1 MTQKKAGLIGI
12 GAMGL
17 PMARTMVNRGF
28 EIVGFDLNQKAIAA
42 AVEVGVQAATNLA
55 DLVARV
61 EIIIASL
68 PDDASMREL
77 TKDLAPL
84 MRPNQLLVVT
94 GTHSIELMRELA
106 EIVAP
111 VGGRVVDAPVVWG
124 VIGAEKGT
132 LLSLMGGEATDVE
145 RAKVFA
151 LGYGEDAEHMGALG
165 AGQLAKAVNNYLHWV
180 HVATNVEALSLA
192 KKYGIDAERMRN
204 VLMKSPGNNGSL
216 EDLEHYGLTWH
227 EKDMDLLLDMAQ
239 TVGLMMPIAGQTDQ
253 IMKTITKKDTNELLF
268 EEESTYLGQ
277 RVRPMENGLA

>member
-1 MTQKKAGLIGI
+1 MIQKTAGLIGI

-17 PMARTMVNRGF
+17 PMARNMVNRGF
-28 EIVGFDLNQKAIAA
+28 EVVGFDLNQNALAA
-42 AVEVGVQAATNLA
+42 AVEVGVQAATDLV

-61 EIIIASL
+61 EIIVASL
-68 PDDASMREL
+68 PNDASMRAL

-84 MRPNQLLVVT
+84 MRPNQLLLVT

-111 VGGRVVDAPVVWG
+111 SGGRVVDAPVVWG
-124 VIGAEKGT
+124 VIGAEEGT
-132 LLSLMGGEATDVE
+132 LLSLMGGEATDVK
-145 RAKVFA
+145 RAMEIA
-151 LGYGEDAEHMGALG
+151 LSYGQGAEHMGALG

-192 KKYGIDAERMRN
+192 KKYGIDAERMRD

-216 EDLEHYGLTWH
+216 GDLEHYGLTWH

-268 EEESTYLGQ
+268 AEESTYLGQ
-277 RVRPMENGLA
+277 PVRAMENGLA

>member
-1 MTQKKAGLIGI
+1 MTVKKAGLIGI

-17 PMARTMVNRGF
+17 PMASTMVSRGF
-28 EIVGFDLNQKAIAA
+28 EIVGYDLNEKAIAA
-42 AVEVGVQAATNLA
+42 AVGVGVQPATDLA
-55 DLVARV
+55 DLVAQV
-61 EIIIASL
+61 EVIIASL
-68 PDDASMREL
+68 PDDASMRSL
-77 TKDLAPL
+77 TMDLAQL
-84 MRPNQLLVVT
+84 MRPDQLLVVT

-111 VGGRVVDAPVVWG
+111 VGGRLVDAPVVWG
-124 VIGAEKGT
+124 VMGAEKGT
-132 LLSLMGGEATDVE
+132 LLSLMGGDEADVE
-145 RAKVFA
+145 RAMLFA
-151 LGYGEDAEHMGALG
+151 RGYGQDAEHMGALG
-165 AGQLAKAVNNYLHWV
+165 TGQLAKAVNNYLHWV

-216 EDLEHYGLTWH
+216 GDLEHYGLTWH

-268 EEESTYLGQ
+268 EEENTYLGQ
-277 RVRPMENGLA
+277 RVRPV

>member
-1 MTQKKAGLIGI
+1 MIQKTAGLIGI

-17 PMARTMVNRGF
+17 PMARNMVNRGF
-28 EIVGFDLNQKAIAA
+28 EVVGFDLNQNALAA
-42 AVEVGVQAATNLA
+42 AVEVGVQAATDLA

-61 EIIIASL
+61 EIIVASL
-68 PDDASMREL
+68 PNDASMRAL

-84 MRPNQLLVVT
+84 MRPNQLLLVT

-111 VGGRVVDAPVVWG
+111 SGGRVVDAPVVWG
-124 VIGAEKGT
+124 VIGAEEGT
-132 LLSLMGGEATDVE
+132 LLSLMGGEATDVK
-145 RAKVFA
+145 RAMEIA
-151 LGYGEDAEHMGALG
+151 LSYGQGAEHMGALG

-192 KKYGIDAERMRN
+192 KKYGIDAERMRD

-216 EDLEHYGLTWH
+216 GDLEHYGLTWH

-268 EEESTYLGQ
+268 AEESTYLGQ
-277 RVRPMENGLA
+277 PVRAMENGLA

>member
-1 MTQKKAGLIGI
+1 MTEEKAGLIGI

-17 PMARTMVNRGF
+17 PMARNMVSRGF
-28 EIVGFDLNQKAIAA
+28 EIMGYDLNEKAIAA
-42 AVEVGVQAATNLA
+42 AVEVGVQPSTDLA
-55 DLVARV
+55 DLVAQV
-61 EIIIASL
+61 EVIIASL
-68 PDDASMREL
+68 PDDASMRSV
-77 TKDLAPL
+77 TMDLAQL
-84 MRPNQLLVVT
+84 MRPDQLLVVT

-106 EIVAP
+106 ELVAP

-124 VIGAEKGT
+124 VIGADKGT
-132 LLSLMGGEATDVE
+132 LLSLMGGDEADVD
-145 RAKVFA
+145 RAMLFA
-151 LGYGEDAEHMGALG
+151 RGYGQDAEHMGALG
-165 AGQLAKAVNNYLHWV
+165 TGQLAKAVNNYLHWV

-216 EDLEHYGLTWH
+216 GDLEHYGLTWH

-268 EEESTYLGQ
+268 EEENTYLGQ
-277 RVRPMENGLA
+277 RVRPV